1 MIKMSEEEIRVE
13 DENRAELRDGQPG
26 DIPSPQKKIIDY
38 ALGNVKNRKTLK
50 CSKAYLTDNRVGL
63 RNLSQGVHKNGP

>member
-38 ALGNVKNRKTLK
+38 ALGNVKNSKNFKMLK
-50 CSKAYLTDNRVGL
+50 SLFDRQ
-63 RNLSQGVHKNGP
+63 QGRTQKFVPGSA